1 MHMLV
6 RRDIAV
12 GSQVAAYMYG
22 PLTDGVSANRF
33 ISITTTTITV
43 AYMMAQRTAVAA
55 LVTLCF

>member
-22 PLTDGVSANRF
+22 PLGRDVQIFAKLMCK
-33 ISITTTTITV
+33 
-43 AYMMAQRTAVAA
+43 YTAVPWY
-55 LVTLCF
+55 